1 MTWLA
6 LAACAGEDPSVFDHK
21 TFPEAGEGLRICGN
35 CRVVVECMEW
45 VRPGKSGFDGV
56 AAGVVWRNGY
66 KVRADNSTRED
77 RLLLLRG
84 EHVPD
89 PTPIPE
95 IHGQRT
101 LPFD

>member
-1 MTWLA
+1 MSWLERA
-6 LAACAGEDPSVFDHK
+6 ECAGKDPLIFDHV
-21 TFPEAGEGLRICGN
+21 TFPAAFEALRMCAIC
-35 CRVVVECMEW
+35 VVVEECSEW
-45 VRPGKSGFDGV
+45 VRPGKSNFDGV

-66 KVRADNSTRED
+66 RVRPNNTTRED
-77 RLLLLRG
+77 RILRRRG
-84 EHVPD
+84 ERVPD